1 MENLASDND
10 GYKWILCI
18 IDVFS
23 KYAWCVPLKNKTATT
38 VLEAFKKVVSDSKRT
53 PSKLWTDK
61 GSEFYN
67 KQFEKW
73 IKEKNIIM
81 YSTYGES
88 KSVVVER

>member
-38 VLEAFKKVVSDSKRT
+38 VLDAFKKVVNDSERI
-53 PSKLWTDK
+53 PAKLWVDQ

-73 IKEKNIIM
+73 IKEKNITNIW
-81 YSTYGES
+81 
-88 KSVVVER
+88 